1 MRSRPPLVTV
11 LAIAALAVF
20 TVWITWRAKTLERG
34 APAGDEAAVAL
45 LHKPAPDFSLPA
57 LDGHLVSLAAER
69 GKRKVVV
76 SFWASWC
83 GPCRLELPVLRS
95 FYERTHKP
103 ESDFEIV
110 AISLDADRDAAERM
124 ANELKLPFP
133 VLLDPSQK
141 SARAYGVWG
150 IPMLFIVDK
159 SGRVSY
165 SGTGFNPGFEFLLA
179 SQLGIDPKVLAEK
192 GPSGNASH

>member
-1 MRSRPPLVTV
+1 MRSRPSVGAV
-11 LAIAALAVF
+11 LAISALAVF

-34 APAGDEAAVAL
+34 SPAGDQAVAL

-83 GPCRLELPVLRS
+83 GPCRMELPVLRS
-95 FYERTHKP
+95 FYQRTHKP
-103 ESDFEIV
+103 DADFEIV
-110 AISLDADRDAAERM
+110 AISLDTDRDAARRM

-133 VLLDPSQK
+133 VVLDPAQK
-141 SARAYGVWG
+141 SAAAYGVWG
-150 IPMLFIVDK
+150 IPAIFIVDK
-159 SGRVSY
+159 SGRVTYGGS
-165 SGTGFNPGFEFLLA
+165 GFNPGFEFMLA
-179 SQLGIDPKVLAEK
+179 GQLGIDPKFLAEK
-192 GPSGNASH
+192 GPSGNAGH

>member
-1 MRSRPPLVTV
+1 MRSRPPVSAV
-11 LAIAALAVF
+11 LAISALAVF

-34 APAGDEAAVAL
+34 SPAGDQAVAL
-45 LHKPAPDFSLPA
+45 LHKPAPDFRLPA
-57 LDGHLVSLAAER
+57 LDGHVVSLAAER

-83 GPCRLELPVLRS
+83 GPCRMELPVLRS

-103 ESDFEIV
+103 DADFEIV
-110 AISLDADRDAAERM
+110 AISLDTDRDPAERM

-133 VLLDPSQK
+133 VLLDLSQK
-141 SARAYGVWG
+141 TARAYGVWG

-179 SQLGIDPKVLAEK
+179 SQLGIDPKLLAEK
-192 GPSGNASH
+192 GPSGNAGH

>member
-1 MRSRPPLVTV
+1 MRSRPSLAAV
-11 LAIAALAVF
+11 LAVAALAVF
-20 TVWITWRAKTLERG
+20 TVWITWRAKSLESES
-34 APAGDEAAVAL
+34 PAGNQAVAL

-57 LDGHLVSLAAER
+57 LDGHVVSLAAER

-83 GPCRLELPVLRS
+83 GPCRMELPVLRS
-95 FYERTHKP
+95 FYERTHKSD
-103 ESDFEIV
+103 SDFEV
-110 AISLDADRDAAERM
+110 LAISLDVDRDSAERM

-133 VLLDPSQK
+133 VLLDSSQTI
-141 SARAYGVWG
+141 ARAYGVWG

-179 SQLGIDPKVLAEK
+179 SQLGIDPKLLAEK
-192 GPSGNASH
+192 GPSGNSGH